1 MLSCGRGMGDG
12 NAVVL
17 TTFFFR
23 KEKKKKRRN
32 GKSMMNKFD
41 LSRAGFDSG
50 PLDFWI
56 ASSKGWNKNYSLWTM
71 ASTPGIGMI
80 RRIS

>member
-23 KEKKKKRRN
+23 KEKKKK
-32 GKSMMNKFD
+32 KKK
-41 LSRAGFDSG
+41 
-50 PLDFWI
+50 WKI
-56 ASSKGWNKNYSLWTM
+56 SSKK
-71 ASTPGIGMI
+71 
-80 RRIS
+80 